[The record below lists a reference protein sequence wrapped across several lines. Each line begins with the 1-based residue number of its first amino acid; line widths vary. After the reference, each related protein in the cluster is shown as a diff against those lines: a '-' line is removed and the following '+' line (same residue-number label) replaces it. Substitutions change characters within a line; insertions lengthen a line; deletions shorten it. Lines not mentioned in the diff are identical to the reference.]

1 MKSVKYLF
9 LAATLMALFAAP
21 EASAKRKLLP
31 KSYMFGFSASFRD
44 STVYFTDIQSVDST
58 WIETKGNML
67 LGRNV
72 YSYQLKNYMNELGMP
87 HRTCIVMFAEKR
99 KDAEK
104 KLMKLRHK
112 YTGKAK
118 NQYDVKVLTD
128 KDFSFRPVSIDIIA
142 PDEEIEAPQPKS
154 HKRKK

>member
-9 LAATLMALFAAP
+9 LAATLLALSAAP

-44 STVYFTDIQSVDST
+44 STVYFTNIQSVDST

-72 YSYQLKNYMNELGMP
+72 YSYQLKNYMNKLGMP
-87 HRTCIVMFAEKR
+87 HRTCIVIFAEKH

-118 NQYDVKVLTD
+118 KQYDVKVLADTD
-128 KDFSFRPVSIDIIA
+128 FRFRPVSIDVIA
-142 PDEEIEAPQPKS
+142 PDEEAEAPQPKS
-154 HKRKK
+154 HKKKK